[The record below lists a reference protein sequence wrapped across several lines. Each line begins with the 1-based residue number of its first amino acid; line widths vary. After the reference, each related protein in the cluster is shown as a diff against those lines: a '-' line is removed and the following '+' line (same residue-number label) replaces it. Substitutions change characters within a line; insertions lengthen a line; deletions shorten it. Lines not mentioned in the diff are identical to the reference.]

1 MAKSYANLNV
11 SESSFNAAEYLHF
24 QISSLAISPS
34 TLHQAQKSYFTSL
47 NIGLLSKLDFF

>member
-34 TLHQAQKSYFTSL
+34 SLHQAQKSYFTSL